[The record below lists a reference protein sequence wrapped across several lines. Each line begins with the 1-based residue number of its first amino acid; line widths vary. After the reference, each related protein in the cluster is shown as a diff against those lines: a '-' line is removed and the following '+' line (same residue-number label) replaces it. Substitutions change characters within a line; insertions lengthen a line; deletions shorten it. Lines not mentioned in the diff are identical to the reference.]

1 MIVSCGWADYS
12 SFYAIISALFWVFLS
27 YWWFLSFFAKWKIF
41 FFTALAPTIIYL
53 QTRGDFF
60 SLMFLSWL
68 NFITLFNPYL
78 GGLNGCFSLKYSM
91 YLIKMFSIDAE
102 SSLGMSY
109 LYYCLSIHAVIEGI
123 IENCLVNFL
132 WAFIVVWVFVGV
144 ILGSLMLGLAAGFWW
159 FLLIEAK
166 HLLEEEM
173 NIFCKRNK
181 SILSIYSFSFLLLLS
196 S

>member
-1 MIVSCGWADYS
+1 MIVSCGWAGYS

-78 GGLNGCFSLKYSM
+78 GGLNGCFSLKDSM
-91 YLIKMFSIDAE
+91 YLTKMLSIYVE

-109 LYYCLSIHAVIEGI
+109 LYYCLSYTCGNWRDHRKQSCE
-123 IENCLVNFL
+123 LFL
-132 WAFIVVWVFVGV
+132 SLYCYLSFCCWDYFWKPDVGACRRF
-144 ILGSLMLGLAAGFWW
+144 LMV
-159 FLLIEAK
+159 
-166 HLLEEEM
+166 
-173 NIFCKRNK
+173 
-181 SILSIYSFSFLLLLS
+181 SFDWG
-196 S
+196 